1 MKSKINLI
9 KFVLVSTI
17 YVLLNGCAV
26 IYEQDI
32 QQGNVVTDEM
42 LNNLEIGMSKAEA
55 QYYLGTPLIEDPFHA
70 NRWDYFYTFKAG
82 RNDEREQR
90 VITLLFDDFDT
101 LADIKGNA
109 DVIVTDATEVQ
120 LPEGGDL
127 NTVISATD
135 ENKVSLWQRVKSK
148 VLGQ

>member
-1 MKSKINLI
+1 MKSNFKLI
-9 KFVLVSTI
+9 KFVVTTVILA
-17 YVLLNGCAV
+17 LLYGCAV

-42 LNNLEIGMSKAEA
+42 LNNLELGMSKAEA

-82 RNDEREQR
+82 RDDERQQR
-90 VITLLFDDFDT
+90 VITLLFDDFDNLT
-101 LADIKGNA
+101 DIKGNNE
-109 DVIVTDATEVQ
+109 VVVTDATEVT
-120 LPEGGDL
+120 LPDSGEL
-127 NTVISATD
+127 NTVVSDT
-135 ENKVSLWQRVKSK
+135 EEEVSLWQRVKSK